1 MTATFK
7 KYCRYLLP
15 PRMILLILQ
24 HFKLCHIMKKE
35 TIKTIINL
43 VCTILSAIASV
54 ICTSACVP
62 KFM

>member
-15 PRMILLILQ
+15 PRRVFVTLPR
-24 HFKLCHIMKKE
+24 FKIYKDMKKE

-43 VCTILSAIASV
+43 VCTVLSAIASV